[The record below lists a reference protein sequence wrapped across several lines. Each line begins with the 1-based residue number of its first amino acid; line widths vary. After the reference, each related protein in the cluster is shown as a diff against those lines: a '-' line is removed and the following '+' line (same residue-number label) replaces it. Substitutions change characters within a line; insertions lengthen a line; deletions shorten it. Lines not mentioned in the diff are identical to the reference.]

1 MTTLRF
7 PATDAPRSWG
17 LNFSRES
24 GAFRRTRTGRRSRDS
39 FRVYKMSRAGTL
51 TSLEGIRQGRN
62 LWVKPFVNVCAPTV
76 GASRRRAGLSRRVRR
91 EVGITPQ
98 LTLDV
103 TALTDFS
110 QVEVDEQQ
118 INLTRFSLFF
128 PEKRDFF
135 LENDGIFSF
144 QDNRVRNF
152 RTGSG
157 TAELQAVPQPPHR
170 SVGGPRPG
178 AHRRWGTADRPR
190 GRLRDRPSQHADP
203 GRPGGAG
210 ENFSVVRL
218 RKNILGSSDVG
229 FMFVNREGTGAS
241 VADLHNRSLGTDVN
255 LRLAG
260 GRMLLNS
267 YLAATDE
274 PDVTGDRLAGAFEVA
289 WRIPCGLRR
298 CS

>member
-7 PATDAPRSWG
+7 RKTDGQQSWG
-17 LNFSRES
+17 LNFSRRIRRISEDS
-24 GAFRRTRTGRRSRDS
+24 NWAPLTRQFRI
-39 FRVYKMSRAGTL
+39 YKMSRAGTL
-51 TSLEGIRQGRN
+51 TSLDGLEQGRN
-62 LWVKPFVNVCAPTV
+62 LWVKPFVNGVRTDGV
-76 GASRRRAGLSRRVRR
+76 RAESPGEKL
-91 EVGITPQ
+91 EGGFDLKWGITPQ

-144 QDNRVRNF
+144 QDARVRNF
-152 RTGSG
+152 RLGSG
-157 TAELQAVPQPPHR
+157 PRNFKLFHSRRIGLSANRTPVPIAGGAR
-170 SVGGPRPG
+170 LTGRVGGYAIG
-178 AHRRWGTADRPR
+178 ILNMQT
-190 GRLRDRPSQHADP
+190 RDDP
-203 GRPGGAG
+203 EHPG

-218 RKNILGSSDVG
+218 RKNVLGSSDIG
-229 FMFVNREGTGAS
+229 FMFVNREGTGAG
-241 VADLHNRSLGTDVN
+241 VGDAYNRTLGADAN

-267 YLAATDE
+267 TSQC
-274 PDVTGDRLAGAFEVA
+274 RMS
-289 WRIPCGLRR
+289 RK
-298 CS
+298 